1 MAIKVSQGFKRTG
14 ADAIDVDLALTKAQM
29 LVVDDDLMPNKYFTI
44 CQDDGKLYL
53 YNKENSFEDTTGRFR
68 VLEGGGSGS
77 NDYETL
83 SNQPK
88 INAVTL
94 LGDKTSDDLGLQD
107 AMDEITPQEIDK
119 IIFGGN

>member
-29 LVVDDDLMPNKYFTI
+29 LVVDDDLMPDKYFTI

-68 VLEGGGSGS
+68 VLEGGSGGGC
-77 NDYETL
+77 DYETL
-83 SNQPK
+83 MNQPK
-88 INAVTL
+88 INEVTL
-94 LGDKTSDDLGLQD
+94 LGNKTSADLGLQGS
-107 AMDEITPQEIDK
+107 MYEITAQEIDK
-119 IIFGGN
+119 ILFGGE

>member
-1 MAIKVSQGFKRTG
+1 MAIKVSQGFKRAG
-14 ADAIDVDLALTKAQM
+14 SEAIDVDLALTKEQM
-29 LVVDDDLMPNKYFTI
+29 LVVDDNMIPDKYLTI

-53 YNKENSFEDTTGRFR
+53 YNKENDFDDTTGRYR
-68 VLEGGGSGS
+68 VLEGGSGGG
-77 NDYETL
+77 DYETL